1 MSDKVQYTKEFFD
14 RVKNGDYKATNML
27 YEKTKNIA
35 YQRAR
40 SILKNHHDAEDIV
53 DETFMRALEKL
64 DTLDNPKDYP
74 QWVGRIAENKAKDY
88 IKKSKPMLV
97 DEYDFKNSEDEF
109 DMHKSVSPEKMA
121 DTNEN
126 MELYRKLIS
135 KLSDVQRQAVVLNRI
150 EGYKTREIAEMLG
163 CSENTVKSR
172 IRQGE
177 AKLVKEAEKLK
188 KKGYTLNG
196 MMPLDFFTF
205 MSRLLGVSSSNVASI
220 VGTTVVKSIALK
232 IVTGVVAMVVVA
244 SGIVGINYLYKQNN
258 VRKETVSITSTTIQ
272 TTTMQKYG
280 ELTSEEENYAKTLLA
295 YVANSPSNDY
305 SKMSESDIVN
315 ILSSCY
321 KVKENYPRGKDLFP
335 TAKVVQ
341 NTGMPQVKVSQKD
354 FQKASENIFGKELS
368 DTAKSNSVDLK
379 NGYYYFNVPMDGHTY
394 KLEVQNM
401 QYSEDKSKITV
412 TYTFNSGT
420 TGEEDSTNESVF
432 VRNGDNSDFPLKFV
446 SKN

>member
-1 MSDKVQYTKEFFD
+1 MFPPSGEKKI
-14 RVKNGDYKATNML
+14 RVLHNAAG
-27 YEKTKNIA
+27 
-35 YQRAR
+35 RP
-40 SILKNHHDAEDIV
+40 
-53 DETFMRALEKL
+53 DERRVPSFGL
-64 DTLDNPKDYP
+64 P
-74 QWVGRIAENKAKDY
+74 V
-88 IKKSKPMLV
+88 
-97 DEYDFKNSEDEF
+97 
-109 DMHKSVSPEKMA
+109 
-121 DTNEN
+121 
-126 MELYRKLIS
+126 
-135 KLSDVQRQAVVLNRI
+135 RQAAQF
-150 EGYKTREIAEMLG
+150 GQ
-163 CSENTVKSR
+163 KSH
-172 IRQGE
+172 GNWPPE
-177 AKLVKEAEKLK
+177 LVKRAKFRTI
-188 KKGYTLNG
+188 G
-196 MMPLDFFTF
+196 
-205 MSRLLGVSSSNVASI
+205 
-220 VGTTVVKSIALK
+220 
-232 IVTGVVAMVVVA
+232 
-244 SGIVGINYLYKQNN
+244 
-258 VRKETVSITSTTIQ
+258 RKETVSITSTTIQ

-420 TGEEDSTNESVF
+420 TGEEDSTNEAVF
-432 VRNGDNSDFPLKFV
+432 VLETISAIFL
-446 SKN
+446 